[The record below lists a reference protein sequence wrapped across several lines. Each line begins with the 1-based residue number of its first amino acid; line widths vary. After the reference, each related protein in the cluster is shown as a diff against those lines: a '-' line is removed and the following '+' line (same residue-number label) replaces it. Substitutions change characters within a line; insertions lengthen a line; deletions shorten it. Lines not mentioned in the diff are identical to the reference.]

1 MERGRGKAARVH
13 GCMGSRQSRQG
24 RPDGL
29 RGAPRE
35 RRDIEKGDIDMKC
48 YECLQLTDKLRVG
61 DYGFEIWAA
70 RHDKPKQM
78 RVKRKYRR
86 FCEWM
91 AEKYRQPERW
101 IEESL
106 ENMALAPRCADN
118 RFAPV
123 IISNNFI
130 KNIYYFTI

>member
-1 MERGRGKAARVH
+1 
-13 GCMGSRQSRQG
+13 MGSRQSRQG

-91 AEKYRQPERW
+91 AEKYNQPERW
-101 IEESL
+101 IEELYDYGLNMKFREMEPYHEELQLSL
-106 ENMALAPRCADN
+106 
-118 RFAPV
+118 FGGT
-123 IISNNFI
+123 S
-130 KNIYYFTI
+130 